1 MAKKRI
7 TKKQMIKKKGKV
19 LNTKWINNAMR
30 SVGSI
35 SATVFKDMAP
45 TVFET
50 GKEIGTSINNVR
62 KTIQGTSMQDVGKQ
76 LSGNKYI
83 SLGKKMLDNAIDDL
97 KSGNLD
103 NQQRMNDSMMEGM
116 FGDNSD
122 DIESMFS
129 DFDDGESS
137 VTFNYFDD
145 GDDQGLS
152 EATLRLANSIDN
164 NTEANLKASK
174 ATIDSMIAVSSAG
187 LLQNQEIGNNII
199 EKLGN
204 IDNTLSS
211 ILQYHE
217 ENTTQ
222 FYEATMAALEKFGT
236 KMDEDDDYGYGNDKG
251 NGASVLTAKG
261 SLNPAEYKNYIK
273 KNLND
278 AFKGTQVGSLVEM
291 VTSSDQMLE
300 MAVSNPIGFIGE
312 TVAKGLVP
320 HVVSSTLKNVEDVF
334 SGFMPTMLKRLSD
347 WRSTEEKGV
356 KGALKKFI
364 GQVFGLNVDRLEDI
378 DIGEKVTKD
387 AAVFDGVT
395 RNAIVEVVPKYLRE
409 STAYLK
415 QIAAHFNIDTTK
427 AVQGSE
433 VYDAATNSYIK
444 VEDVQKNIAKS
455 ITDTV
460 IEAFDSSD
468 FGKALRQGGSALQGK
483 DAEKYNKFIDQFFV
497 MLERSDKALDFGN
510 PDKAN
515 NQMNDIINLLDGSK
529 KDRELLLET
538 IKQLRENQA
547 ALHTA
552 TAAQLNAQNSRNKE
566 LENLTADFDM
576 RNGMV
581 SGITSDTNIDQW
593 IDETMGYNRSIERRK
608 AEERQEKKKEA
619 KDNREAEKEYRKQF
633 GARPSAAKLV
643 SAGLD
648 SEFDDKNRFKS
659 NENSQRARIQVTDE
673 DTGFAKFLKGSANH
687 VRNGMYGLMTGGNPR
702 EVMAEF
708 AAVFTDQMKNMW
720 EGVKENFFKPLANQL
735 FGTKDSNGYS
745 QGGLLS
751 GTQNRIKDVWKLI
764 GYQMNGKGYVDSQGV
779 EHPDVSKDEN
789 ETVVGRMKGI
799 FREIGDSVKYRLFGS
814 DDEGEEGDKK
824 KKGIVNTF
832 TDSLSKG
839 LAGWKEAL
847 FGGDDDKDIDETVED
862 IKKNMVDAIP
872 DATIGATAGAIM
884 GGMAGSSLL
893 GTMIGGPIGGAV
905 VGIGGALL
913 SRSEKFKDYLFGPKD
928 PEDETKRLGGLISKK
943 TQDLFS
949 NPKMKK
955 SIIGGAA
962 LGVVK
967 NMVFGGPGGLM
978 GMLVGGPIG
987 GALMG
992 AGFGLLKESSMFQE
1006 FLYGNDEKGRVGIIQ
1021 QFNKMFGK
1029 KEKTSKEAKED
1040 TKKMLGM
1047 GVIGALGGGLT
1058 SALVGKV
1065 GLLGAMATPFGPIGG
1080 AIAGL
1085 AIGIKANNGHFK
1097 EWLFG
1102 KEDPETG
1109 KKKGGM
1115 IQKFANFVHVEVLSP
1130 MKASM
1135 QNVFDDI
1142 KLTMEYKVLEP
1153 VRLAFIPLTKS
1164 IKGFADN
1171 VKKKIT
1177 GFVSDIGTTVKKD
1190 FIEPVMQNVGKV
1202 IFDPIRSVMK
1212 TVGNVVYEGTKSV
1225 VTLPFTLMK
1234 KVADIAESRIRK
1246 VTRAIGRSFHKFII
1260 KPIAKTVNNVVL
1272 KPLKKMF
1279 GTLFKVVG
1287 GIITTPFKVI
1297 GGVSTYLNNK
1307 FDERRANK
1315 DPRQRD
1321 GEDYRT
1327 QNRNSRADY
1336 KQAKAQARI
1345 DKRKRNQ
1352 LDANRREMAR
1362 ILGYEESEF
1371 TEANMRKAEQMA
1383 QLKGMKK
1390 PKWKKTGGL
1399 TFDETA
1405 EDKVKAKLAQ
1415 MSNADIANQRDN
1427 EQDVPTRQLSV
1438 TQRIFQFLQ
1447 NRFGKKDDNNR
1458 NQTPNNVGEG
1468 QNGESSDNNGRNDLR
1483 QMSIDEAMD
1492 EVRADLAR
1500 NEDQRSDIQKMAD
1513 EIEEAGG
1520 LWKYTKQK
1528 AQNAYNN
1535 SFIKKGINKVF
1546 KQAGQARANGG
1557 DAEENEP
1564 ILVGDGGT
1572 DPDAAEIF
1580 VPKTSGT
1587 VLSQRNGGIKVYVE
1601 GISKQASD
1609 AIGGAVSAEDSNE
1622 EGVGEVS
1629 ADLGDVSAIAS
1640 SPIAANSEVKLD
1652 ANGNVLPAEVSG
1664 DSSAT
1669 IASLV
1674 GGSEGRSEKEQE
1686 ALEDAMRDQAEKD
1699 KNAAEL
1705 EDVRNAHSFQ
1715 TRQAQEAAKAA
1726 NDRELN
1732 RDKMMQAQLD
1742 EARAGNKESKSHFKE
1757 WAGIFSKKGLITGGL
1772 IAAIPLVMKL
1782 FPIVSDAVSAV
1793 YGWFQNLDL
1802 AGVIKNAVGSILEDF
1817 GFGNKN
1823 NTNGMDSTEKA
1834 EWEVNDLKDFLVD
1847 LPKDPIGATLDYVM
1861 GDDGLT
1867 DAKSGAKVNYATHKV
1882 KKVVKKG
1889 GKVAKVGKKVGKGV
1903 DKLTGKRL
1911 SKAYDK
1917 TVGKRVKD
1925 AKLNREL
1932 KKAAKLDK
1940 RVEKFTNFKD
1950 FLANKVADFK
1960 TNWNIKKSGGM
1971 HTSAELPWRSAAKS
1985 TGDDVAEAAGKKLGK
2000 KAAKEGIESG
2010 SQSLLTKALDALSTG
2025 WDNMMSAIS
2034 EKLASKSGKL
2044 AKVGSSKLGQATKG
2058 LFKKATQ
2065 CLSKNF
2071 GKVST
2076 KIAAILGG
2084 DAALM
2089 STGVGA
2095 ILVGAKN
2102 LGMAAILGINEASN
2116 PRNLFYVDSEYD
2128 CDWIMYAIAAG
2139 IGALKGTTPGS
2150 VIDIVNELV
2159 ASILGLD
2166 LIHEAACAI
2175 YNLICN
2181 ALGRNEKY
2189 EKLEKGKEKQKK
2201 NYEKYKEKQIKE
2213 QYSAYAKSKGKTEE
2227 EYTMDQYRADLESG
2241 AATLDIDSFVDF
2253 NHKQNKT
2260 IGAKTVD
2267 LAVGTGKK
2275 VSNTWKSL
2283 RGYTTSTFYD
2293 EKTGITYEKNEDDTY
2308 SMYDKDG
2315 KKLGDI
2321 AEANVDTSK
2330 MKETKTEHKGSAGST
2345 VAALTN
2351 TVHNTVGDAGIS
2363 IFNAGKHIGGGI
2375 FGGVKDI
2382 GSGIGSGA
2390 KQIFSGD
2397 ILGGGATIAKGIG
2410 GGIYKTGEGIVKGG
2424 ADLLVGA
2431 GKTVKNIGGGIVDTA
2446 KGLGEDIWNLGGSAA
2461 SWIGDKV
2468 GGIGKKAEELKGNAL
2483 EVFGNFKTGLTNLV
2497 TSETEEVYR
2506 NPVDGTYYKSEDGK
2520 WFLYNNNDDKI
2531 SKEPLPDGDLISL
2544 VRNGVLIQDT
2554 ITIRQSGLGKAKDA
2568 VIEGFGKAKDA
2579 VGGAFK
2585 KAGKAL
2591 GDAASWIGD
2600 KAGSAWKSVLGFKDK
2615 IGKGITNY
2623 FTSEKATVY
2632 RNPED
2637 GSYYK
2642 LDGKK
2647 WNLYNNN
2654 GDKISK
2660 KAVTNKELEN
2670 LIKSGAVVEDEI
2682 TIRESGLSK
2691 TKDAIIGGLGKA
2703 KDAIGGAFKK
2713 AGKAL
2718 GDAASWVGDKAGKAW
2733 DSIKSFT
2740 GKAVDYFSTSKK
2752 DVYVKHDGS
2761 YYDADGKYYSA
2772 NSERIKSGDI
2782 KKDELSDLI
2791 SSGIVTKT
2799 EKTIEPKALTDFK
2812 GAISK
2817 AGSAIKGG
2825 WNKFKGFV
2833 GDVASG
2839 IGKAGSKIVKAGKK
2853 AWGKVTK
2860 TAYKAVLA
2868 VAKEVY
2874 MNPDGSYYDSK
2885 GKYYTAQGERVK
2897 ASDISQE
2904 DLAALY
2910 KSGAV
2915 TKHLKPDFSKV
2926 KKAVNGAFKKIT
2938 GAASKAWNG
2947 LKSFGGKFLDGAA
2960 KLKDKLGEIGSTI
2973 KEKGIFG
2980 AIGSLFE
2987 TKTKEAWYAP
2997 DGSYYTVNKDGTY
3010 NHYSATNDLLQENIK
3025 GKDAEYIDTQ
3035 ITTGVFKKD
3044 TITEQSAASE
3054 AINGMKDAISK
3065 GWETAKGTV
3074 VNGWNK
3080 IKSGLGSLFGFG
3092 GSGGF
3097 GGLGESINT
3106 LKDSISSYIPKKKS
3120 GKTGGFGPQDGTV
3133 NGFKY
3138 YSQKDSEWANTE
3150 YDSSKAKD
3158 NATMGEAGCGP
3169 TAMAMVASQ
3178 YSGKHVTPVDMAK
3191 LAETGGFRDETGT
3204 NSNFISYAGNKY
3216 NLQNTRVEDPGAEY
3230 IKGELA
3236 KGKSVVL
3243 NGISGGM
3250 PNSPFTSKGHYV
3262 VAVGTDKDGNILVN
3276 DPRGA
3281 GYSTAYSPEMIQ
3293 NQTRMAWSFGKAG
3306 KNDKVEYIKS
3316 KNPVG
3321 GSGKNKK
3328 NQKVN
3333 PDDFGPGEGSP
3344 AWKDQQKKKG
3354 KKGNNT
3360 TTTAQDTG
3368 KNWLAIV
3375 EAVKKAIASQSPG
3388 YSQSRY
3394 ITITVNGRSMK
3405 ARTDCSGYVGT
3416 CLKYYGVL
3424 DEGTNVTSRTFSSSN
3439 FPQLSSGGFTHMP
3452 FSSWENLKAGDIIS
3466 LPGHV
3471 EIFCEIKDGQH
3482 YVYNCGSD
3490 KSVNSPTPTVSGHS
3504 SYTDV
3509 WRPGDAGSADGS
3521 LSAGATSDGTS
3532 GSASSESNDAA
3543 SIITSHFSA
3552 FASKAMNGMLT
3563 GNWDNDFSS
3572 LTSTGTDNSGAD
3584 SSASS
3589 GSDASAANIKG
3600 SNVAEKVWNFFTSNG
3615 YSPEATAGIMGNF
3628 QQESG
3633 MNPASIQGN
3642 GKGPAAGIA
3651 QWENYNTKSSRWKNL
3666 SDYAQ
3671 KKGYKWTDLEPQLEF
3686 VHKELQGLGSFWK
3699 YQPNMSKAGTT
3710 ATTYDQ
3716 WKQSTDIDAATRQ
3729 FEGAFERAGKPMMDN
3744 RLAAAKKYYSLY
3756 NGKKVGG
3763 KGGDEEAPLAI
3774 KDVQGLQEDPILS
3787 SLVGGYGKAKN
3798 TISKNNSISK
3808 PSTLRNSNS
3817 IRKTKKSLELS
3828 GSDTSKLESL
3838 LSKMIT
3844 ILESIDSHSGES
3856 VKKLDLLKTGNTTNV
3871 KTGDNITVQQSSGT
3885 NVPTKQTGESR
3896 NTTLANKIARGY

>member
-7 TKKQMIKKKGKV
+7 TKDQMIEKKGKV

-45 TVFET
+45 TVFDT
-50 GKEIGTSINNVR
+50 GKEIGTSLNNVR

-122 DIESMFS
+122 DMESMFS

-137 VTFNYFDD
+137 VTFNYFDE
-145 GDDQGLS
+145 GNDQGSS
-152 EATLRLANSIDN
+152 EATLRLANSIDM
-164 NTEANLKASK
+164 NTEASLKASK

-187 LLQNQEIGNNII
+187 LLQNQEIGTGII

-211 ILQYHE
+211 LLQYHE

-236 KMDEDDDYGYGNDKG
+236 KMDEYDDYGYGNDKA

-347 WRSTEEKGV
+347 WRNTEEAGV

-364 GQVFGLNVDRLEDI
+364 GQVFGLNVDRLENI

-415 QIAAHFNIDTTK
+415 QIAAHFNVDTNK

-455 ITDTV
+455 ITETV
-460 IEAFDSSD
+460 IDAFDSSD
-468 FGKALRQGGSALQGK
+468 FGKAIRQGGSALQGK

-581 SGITSDTNIDQW
+581 SGITNETNIDQW
-593 IDETMGYNRSIERRK
+593 IDETMGYARSIDRRK
-608 AEERQEKKKEA
+608 AAERQAKKEEE
-619 KDNREAEKEYRKQF
+619 KDKRNAEKEYRKQF
-633 GARPSAAKLV
+633 GRRPSASKLV

-648 SEFDDKNRFKS
+648 NGYDNNKFKS
-659 NENSQRARIQVTDE
+659 NENSERARIQVTDE

-687 VRNGMYGLMTGGNPR
+687 VRNGMYGLMTGGDPK

-779 EHPDVSKDEN
+779 EHPDVSSDEN

-799 FREIGDSVKYRLFGS
+799 FKEIGDSVKYRLFGE
-814 DDEGEEGDKK
+814 DEEGEEGDKK

-862 IKKNMVDAIP
+862 IKKNMIDAIP

-893 GTMIGGPIGGAV
+893 GMMVGGPIGGAIL
-905 VGIGGALL
+905 GIGGGLL

-949 NPKMKK
+949 NSKMKK

-1047 GVIGALGGGLT
+1047 GAIGALGGGLT

-1115 IQKFANFVHVEVLSP
+1115 IQKFANFMHVEVMSP
-1130 MKASM
+1130 MKVGM

-1153 VRLAFIPLTKS
+1153 IRLAFIPLTKS

-1171 VKKKIT
+1171 VKQKIT

-1190 FIEPVMQNVGKV
+1190 FIEPVMENVGKV

-1260 KPIAKTVNNVVL
+1260 RPIAKTVNNVIL

-1315 DPRQRD
+1315 DPNYRD

-1327 QNRNSRADY
+1327 QNRNSRDDY
-1336 KQAKAQARI
+1336 KQARAQARI

-1415 MSNADIANQRDN
+1415 MSNSDIANQRDN
-1427 EQDVPTRQLSV
+1427 EQDIPTRQLSV

-1447 NRFGKKDDNNR
+1447 NRFGKKDRDDR
-1458 NQTPNNVGEG
+1458 NERPINTG
-1468 QNGESSDNNGRNDLR
+1468 GESRERSSNNNGRDDLR

-1492 EVRADLAR
+1492 EIRADLIR
-1500 NEDQRSDIQKMAD
+1500 NESERSDIQKMAD

-1528 AQNAYNN
+1528 AQNAFNN
-1535 SFIKKGINKVF
+1535 SFIKKGISKVF

-1629 ADLGDVSAIAS
+1629 ADFGDVSTIAS
-1640 SPIAANSEVKLD
+1640 SPMSANSEVKLD
-1652 ANGNVLPAEVSG
+1652 ANGNILPAEVSG

-1669 IASLV
+1669 IANLV
-1674 GGSEGRSEKEQE
+1674 GGSEGRSEEEQE
-1686 ALEDAMRDQAEKD
+1686 ALEDSMRNQAEKD
-1699 KNAAEL
+1699 RNAAEL

-1742 EARAGNKESKSHFKE
+1742 EARAGNKESKNHFKE

-1793 YGWFQNLDL
+1793 YGWFKDLDL
-1802 AGVIKNAVGSILEDF
+1802 AGVIKNAVGSILKDF
-1817 GFGNKN
+1817 GFGNDN

-1847 LPKDPIGATLDYVM
+1847 LPKDPLGATMDYVM

-1867 DAKSGAKVNYATHKV
+1867 DAKSGAKVNYVTHKAG
-1882 KKVVKKG
+1882 KIVKKG
-1889 GKVAKVGKKVGKGV
+1889 KRVTKVAKKFGKVV
-1903 DKLTGKRL
+1903 DKLTGNRL

-1917 TVGKRVKD
+1917 TVGKKVKD
-1925 AKLNREL
+1925 VKLNHEL

-1940 RVEKFTNFKD
+1940 RAEKLTNFKD
-1950 FLANKVADFK
+1950 AIANKVADFK

-2000 KAAKEGIESG
+2000 KAAKEGLESG
-2010 SQSLLTKALDALSTG
+2010 SQSLLTKALNALSSG

-2034 EKLASKSGKL
+2034 DKLASKSGKL

-2065 CLSKNF
+2065 CLSKHF
-2071 GKVST
+2071 GKVSA

-2089 STGVGA
+2089 STGIGA
-2095 ILVGAKN
+2095 IVVGVKN
-2102 LGMAAILGINEASN
+2102 LGMAGLLAINEASN
-2116 PRNLFYVDSEYD
+2116 PRNLFYVDSDYD

-2159 ASILGLD
+2159 ASILGID
-2166 LIHEAACAI
+2166 LIHEAACVI

-2181 ALGRNEKY
+2181 ALGQNEKY
-2189 EKLEKGKEKQKK
+2189 DKLQEGKDKQKK
-2201 NYEKYKEKQIKE
+2201 NYEKYKEEKIKE

-2227 EYTMDQYRADLESG
+2227 EYTMEQYQADIESG
-2241 AATLDIDSFVDF
+2241 AATLDIDSFVDY

-2267 LAVGTGKK
+2267 LAVGTGKT
-2275 VSNTWKSL
+2275 VANTWKSL

-2293 EKTGITYEKNEDDTY
+2293 ESTGITYEKNEDDTY
-2308 SMYDKDG
+2308 AMYDKDG
-2315 KKLGDI
+2315 KKIGDI

-2330 MKETKTEHKGSAGST
+2330 MKEAKTEHKGSAGST

-2351 TVHNTVGDAGIS
+2351 TIHNTVGDAGTAV
-2363 IFNAGKHIGGGI
+2363 FNAGKHIGGGI
-2375 FGGVKDI
+2375 AGGVKDI

-2390 KQIFSGD
+2390 KQMFSGD

-2424 ADLLVGA
+2424 VDLLVGA

-2446 KGLGEDIWNLGGSAA
+2446 KGLGEDAMNLFGGAA

-2468 GGIGKKAEELKGNAL
+2468 GGIGKKAEEFKGNA
-2483 EVFGNFKTGLTNLV
+2483 VKAFGNLTTGFINLF
-2497 TSETEEVYR
+2497 TSETEQVYR
-2506 NPVDGTYYKSEDGK
+2506 NPVDGTYYKLIDGK
-2520 WFLYNNNDDKI
+2520 WFLHNNNDDKI
-2531 SKEPLPDGDLISL
+2531 SDEPMSDVDLVAL
-2544 VRNGVLIQDT
+2544 VRTGVLVQDT
-2554 ITIRQSGLGKAKDA
+2554 ITTRKSGLEKTKDAIIDGLGKAKD
-2568 VIEGFGKAKDA
+2568 V

-2585 KAGKAL
+2585 KARKAL
-2591 GDAASWIGD
+2591 GDAASWVGE

-2615 IGKGITNY
+2615 IGKGITNF
-2623 FTSEKATVY
+2623 FTSEKAIIF

-2660 KAVTNKELEN
+2660 KAVTDEELKD
-2670 LIKSGAVVEDEI
+2670 LIKSGAVVQDTI
-2682 TIRESGLSK
+2682 TTRKSGLEK
-2691 TKDAIIGGLGKA
+2691 TKDAIIDGLGKA
-2703 KDAIGGAFKK
+2703 KDAVGGAFKK
-2713 AGKAL
+2713 AGKTL
-2718 GDAASWVGDKAGKAW
+2718 GDAASWVGEKAGKVW
-2733 DSIKSFT
+2733 NSVKSFT
-2740 GKAVDYFSTSKK
+2740 GKAVNYFSTSKK
-2752 DVYVKHDGS
+2752 DVYVKNDGS
-2761 YYDADGKYYSA
+2761 YFDADGKYYSA
-2772 NSERIKSGDI
+2772 NSERIESGDI

-2791 SSGIVTKT
+2791 SSGMVTKT
-2799 EKTIEPKALTDFK
+2799 EKTIEPQALTDFK

-2839 IGKAGSKIVKAGKK
+2839 IGKVGSSIVKVGKK
-2853 AWGKVTK
+2853 VWGKATK

-2874 MNPDGSYYDSK
+2874 TNPDGSYYNSK

-2897 ASDISQE
+2897 ANDISQE
-2904 DLAALY
+2904 ELAALY

-2926 KKAVNGAFKKIT
+2926 KKAVGGAFKKMISA
-2938 GAASKAWNG
+2938 GSKAWNG
-2947 LKSFGGKFLDGAA
+2947 LKSFGGKFLDGAG
-2960 KLKDKLGEIGSTI
+2960 KLKDKLGEIGDVI
-2973 KEKGIFG
+2973 KEKGVFG

-2997 DGSYYTVNKDGTY
+2997 DGSYYTINKDGTY
-3010 NHYSATNDLLQENIK
+3010 NHYSATNDLLEENIK

-3106 LKDSISSYIPKKKS
+3106 LKENISSYIPKKKS
-3120 GKTGGFGPQDGTV
+3120 GKAGGFGPNDGTI

-3178 YSGKHVTPVDMAK
+3178 YSGRNVTPVDMAK
-3191 LAETGGFRDETGT
+3191 LAESGGFRDETGT

-3216 NLQNTRVEDPGAEY
+3216 NLQNTRVEDPGADY

-3262 VAVGTDKDGNILVN
+3262 VAVGTDTDGNILVN

-3306 KNDKVEYIKS
+3306 RGDKVEYIKS

-3321 GSGKNKK
+3321 GSGKKKK
-3328 NQKVN
+3328 NK
-3333 PDDFGPGEGSP
+3333 
-3344 AWKDQQKKKG
+3344 
-3354 KKGNNT
+3354 T
-3360 TTTAQDTG
+3360 TSSNADTG

-3439 FPQLSSGGFTHMP
+3439 FPALSSGGFTHMP

-3471 EIFCEIKDGQH
+3471 EIFCEIKNGQH

-3521 LSAGATSDGTS
+3521 ISAE
-3532 GSASSESNDAA
+3532 GSASASLSSGSNESNDAA

-3552 FASKAMNGMLT
+3552 FASKAMNGVLT

-3572 LTSTGTDNSGAD
+3572 LTDTGSSSDSG
-3584 SSASS
+3584 SVSS
-3589 GSDASAANIKG
+3589 GSDASAANISG
-3600 SNVAEKVWNFFTSNG
+3600 SNTAEKVWNFFTSNG

-3628 QQESG
+3628 QQESS
-3633 MNPASIQGN
+3633 MNPACIQGN

-3651 QWENYNTKSSRWKNL
+3651 QWENYNTKSSRWKNM

-3710 ATTYDQ
+3710 ATTYEQ
-3716 WKQSTDIDAATRQ
+3716 WKQSTDVDAATRQ

-3756 NGKKVGG
+3756 NGKTGG
-3763 KGGDEEAPLAI
+3763 KGGDEETPLSI
-3774 KDVQGLQEDPILS
+3774 KDVQGLEDDPILS
-3787 SLVGGYGKAKN
+3787 SLVGGYGKGK
-3798 TISKNNSISK
+3798 TSVVKT
-3808 PSTLRNSNS
+3808 STLRNANS
-3817 IRKTKKSLELS
+3817 VTKTKNNLGLS

-3856 VKKLDLLKTGNTTNV
+3856 VKKLDLLKTANTTNV
-3871 KTGDNITVQQSSGT
+3871 KAGDNITVQQSSGT
-3885 NVPTKQTGESR
+3885 NIPTKQTGESR

>member
-7 TKKQMIKKKGKV
+7 TKNQMTKKKGKV

-45 TVFET
+45 TVFDT
-50 GKEIGTSINNVR
+50 GKEIGTSLNNVR

-122 DIESMFS
+122 DMESMFS

-137 VTFNYFDD
+137 VTFNYFDE
-145 GDDQGLS
+145 GNDQGSS

-187 LLQNQEIGNNII
+187 LLQNQEIGTGII

-211 ILQYHE
+211 LLQYHE

-236 KMDEDDDYGYGNDKG
+236 KMDEYDDYGYGNDKA

-278 AFKGTQVGSLVEM
+278 AFKGTQVGLLVEM

-347 WRSTEEKGV
+347 WRNTEEAGV

-364 GQVFGLNVDRLEDI
+364 GQVFGLNVDRLENI

-415 QIAAHFNIDTTK
+415 QIAAHFNVDTNK

-455 ITDTV
+455 ITETV
-460 IEAFDSSD
+460 IDAFDSSD
-468 FGKALRQGGSALQGK
+468 FGKAIRQGGSALQGK

-581 SGITSDTNIDQW
+581 SGITNETNIDQW
-593 IDETMGYNRSIERRK
+593 IDETMGYARSIDRRK
-608 AEERQEKKKEA
+608 AAERQAKKEEE
-619 KDNREAEKEYRKQF
+619 KDKRNAEKEYRKQF
-633 GARPSAAKLV
+633 GRRPSASKLV
-643 SAGLD
+643 SAG
-648 SEFDDKNRFKS
+648 FDNGYDNNDNNKFKS
-659 NENSQRARIQVTDE
+659 NENSERARIQVTDE

-687 VRNGMYGLMTGGNPR
+687 VRNGMYGLMNGGDPK

-779 EHPDVSKDEN
+779 EHPDVSSDEN

-799 FREIGDSVKYRLFGS
+799 FKEIGDSVKYRLFGE
-814 DDEGEEGDKK
+814 DEEGEEGDKK

-862 IKKNMVDAIP
+862 IKKNMIDAIP

-893 GTMIGGPIGGAV
+893 GMMVGGPIGGAV
-905 VGIGGALL
+905 LGIGGGLL

-949 NPKMKK
+949 NSKMKK

-1047 GVIGALGGGLT
+1047 GAIGALGGGLT

-1115 IQKFANFVHVEVLSP
+1115 IQKFANFMHVEVMSP
-1130 MKASM
+1130 MKVGM

-1171 VKKKIT
+1171 VKQKIT

-1190 FIEPVMQNVGKV
+1190 FIEPVMKNVGKV

-1260 KPIAKTVNNVVL
+1260 RPIAKTVNNVIL

-1315 DPRQRD
+1315 DPNYRD

-1327 QNRNSRADY
+1327 QNRNSREAE
-1336 KQAKAQARI
+1336 KQARAQARI
-1345 DKRKRNQ
+1345 DKRQRNQ

-1458 NQTPNNVGEG
+1458 NENPNNSGEG

-1528 AQNAYNN
+1528 AQNAFNN

-1609 AIGGAVSAEDSNE
+1609 AIGGAVSTEDSNE
-1622 EGVGEVS
+1622 DGVGEVS

-1640 SPIAANSEVKLD
+1640 SPMAANSEVKLD

-1669 IASLV
+1669 IANLV
-1674 GGSEGRSEKEQE
+1674 GGSEGRSEEEQE
-1686 ALEDAMRDQAEKD
+1686 ALEDSMRNQAEKD
-1699 KNAAEL
+1699 RNAAEL

-1793 YGWFQNLDL
+1793 YGWFKDLDL

-1847 LPKDPIGATLDYVM
+1847 LPKDPLGATMDYVM

-1867 DAKSGAKVNYATHKV
+1867 DAKSGAKVNYATHKAG
-1882 KKVVKKG
+1882 KVVKKG
-1889 GKVAKVGKKVGKGV
+1889 KRVAKVAKKFGKVV
-1903 DKLTGKRL
+1903 DKLTGNRL

-1917 TVGKRVKD
+1917 TVGKKIKD
-1925 AKLNREL
+1925 VKLNHEL

-1940 RVEKFTNFKD
+1940 RAEKLTNFKD
-1950 FLANKVADFK
+1950 AIANKVADFK

-2000 KAAKEGIESG
+2000 KAAKEGLESG
-2010 SQSLLTKALDALSTG
+2010 SQSLLTKALNALSSG

-2034 EKLASKSGKL
+2034 DKLASKSGKL

-2065 CLSKNF
+2065 CLSKHF
-2071 GKVST
+2071 GKVSA

-2089 STGVGA
+2089 STGIGA
-2095 ILVGAKN
+2095 IVVGVKN
-2102 LGMAAILGINEASN
+2102 LGMAGLLAINEASN
-2116 PRNLFYVDSEYD
+2116 PRNLFYVDSDYD

-2181 ALGRNEKY
+2181 ALGKNEKY
-2189 EKLEKGKEKQKK
+2189 EKLQKGKEKQKQ
-2201 NYEKYKEKQIKE
+2201 NYEKYKEEEIQK

-2241 AATLDIDSFVDF
+2241 AATLDVDSFVDY
-2253 NHKQNKT
+2253 NHKENKT
-2260 IGAKTVD
+2260 IGTKTTD
-2267 LAVGTGKK
+2267 AVIGTGKK
-2275 VSNTWKSL
+2275 VAKTWTSL
-2283 RGYTTSTFYD
+2283 RGYTSSTFYD
-2293 EKTGITYEKNEDDTY
+2293 ESTGITYEKNDDDTY

-2315 KKLGDI
+2315 KKIGDI
-2321 AEANVDTSK
+2321 AEKNIDTSK

-2345 VAALTN
+2345 VAAVTN
-2351 TVHNTVGDAGIS
+2351 MLHNTVGDAGLAV
-2363 IFNAGKHIGGGI
+2363 FDAGK
-2375 FGGVKDI
+2375 
-2382 GSGIGSGA
+2382 S
-2390 KQIFSGD
+2390 
-2397 ILGGGATIAKGIG
+2397 LGGGLLDGGKSIVGGGVDGFKQIMKGDIVGGLGTAAKGVG
-2410 GGIYKTGEGIVKGG
+2410 GGLLDVGKGAVG
-2424 ADLLVGA
+2424 AVGSLAKGA
-2431 GKTVKNIGGGIVDTA
+2431 GKTILNVGGGLLNTA
-2446 KGLGEDIWNLGGSAA
+2446 KGLGEDALNLGGKAV
-2461 SWIGDKV
+2461 SWIGDTV
-2468 GGIGKKAEELKGNAL
+2468 GGFGKKAEVLTGKATK
-2483 EVFGNFKTGLTNLV
+2483 VFGNFASGVASLV
-2497 TSETEEVYR
+2497 TSEKEQVYR
-2506 NPVDGTYYKSEDGK
+2506 NPVDGTYYQLVDGK
-2520 WFLYNNNDDKI
+2520 WILHNNN
-2531 SKEPLPDGDLISL
+2531 G
-2544 VRNGVLIQDT
+2544 DT
-2554 ITIRQSGLGKAKDA
+2554 ISEDPLSDEDMTVLVKNGGLIKDEITTRQSGFGKAKDVIIDGLGKAKDS
-2568 VIEGFGKAKDA
+2568 V
-2579 VGGAFK
+2579 VGAFK
-2585 KAGKAL
+2585 TTGKAL
-2591 GDAASWIGD
+2591 GN
-2600 KAGSAWKSVLGFKDK
+2600 V
-2615 IGKGITNY
+2615 
-2623 FTSEKATVY
+2623 
-2632 RNPED
+2632 
-2637 GSYYK
+2637 
-2642 LDGKK
+2642 
-2647 WNLYNNN
+2647 
-2654 GDKISK
+2654 
-2660 KAVTNKELEN
+2660 
-2670 LIKSGAVVEDEI
+2670 
-2682 TIRESGLSK
+2682 
-2691 TKDAIIGGLGKA
+2691 
-2703 KDAIGGAFKK
+2703 
-2713 AGKAL
+2713 
-2718 GDAASWVGDKAGKAW
+2718 ASWVGDKASKAA
-2733 DSIKSFT
+2733 SAVKNFT
-2740 GKAVDYFSTSKK
+2740 GKAINYFSSSKK
-2752 DVYVKHDGS
+2752 TVYVKNDGSGS
-2761 YYDADGKYYSA
+2761 YYDENGKYYSA
-2772 NSERIKSGDI
+2772 IGQAIESGDVT
-2782 KKDELSDLI
+2782 KDELAELI
-2791 SSGIVTKT
+2791 KTGIVTKN
-2799 EKTIEPKALTDFK
+2799 ERSIEPEVLTDFK
-2812 GAISK
+2812 NTLSK

-2833 GDVASG
+2833 GNVASG
-2839 IGKAGSKIVKAGKK
+2839 VGKAASSIAKAGKK
-2853 AWGKVTK
+2853 VWGKVTK
-2860 TAYKAVLA
+2860 GAYKALLT

-2874 MNPDGSYYDSK
+2874 VNPDGSYYDAD
-2885 GKYYTAQGERVK
+2885 GKYYTAQGDYVEGK
-2897 ASDISQE
+2897 DISQE

-2910 KSGAV
+2910 KSGSV
-2915 TKHLKPDFSKV
+2915 TKHVKPDFSKV
-2926 KKAVNGAFKKIT
+2926 KKAIGGAFNKLKNA
-2938 GAASKAWNG
+2938 GAKAWNG
-2947 LKSFGGKFLDGAA
+2947 LKSFGGKFLNGAG
-2960 KLKDKLGEIGSTI
+2960 KLKDKFGEIGDVI
-2973 KEKGIFG
+2973 KEKGVFG

-2987 TKTKEAWYAP
+2987 SKTKEAWYAP
-2997 DGSYYTVNKDGTY
+2997 DGSYYTLNKDGTY
-3010 NHYSATNDLLQENIK
+3010 NHYSATNDILQENIK

-3035 ITTGVFKKD
+3035 ITSGVFKKD
-3044 TITEQSAASE
+3044 TITEQSAAAE
-3054 AINGMKDAISK
+3054 ALNGMKDAISK

-3074 VNGWNK
+3074 INGWNK
-3080 IKSGLGSLFGFG
+3080 IKDGLGSMFGFG
-3092 GSGGF
+3092 GFGGF
-3097 GGLGESINT
+3097 GGLGESINK
-3106 LKDSISSYIPKKKS
+3106 LKDNISSYIPKKSK
-3120 GKTGGFGPQDGTV
+3120 KTGGFGPDDGTI

-3138 YSQKDSEWANTE
+3138 FSQKDSEWASTE
-3150 YDSSKAKD
+3150 YDSSKSRD
-3158 NATMGEAGCGP
+3158 NATMEEAGCGP

-3178 YSGKHVTPVDMAK
+3178 YSGKNVTPVDMAK
-3191 LAETGGFRDETGT
+3191 LAESGGFRDETGT

-3216 NLQNTRVEDPGAEY
+3216 NLQNSRVEDPGAEY

-3243 NGISGGM
+3243 NGVSGGM

-3262 VAVGTDKDGNILVN
+3262 VAVGTDKNGNILIN

-3306 KNDKVEYIKS
+3306 RGDKVEYIKS

-3321 GSGKNKK
+3321 GSGKKKK
-3328 NQKVN
+3328 NK
-3333 PDDFGPGEGSP
+3333 
-3344 AWKDQQKKKG
+3344 
-3354 KKGNNT
+3354 T
-3360 TTTAQDTG
+3360 TSSNADTG

-3439 FPQLSSGGFTHMP
+3439 FPALSSGGFTHMP

-3471 EIFCEIKDGQH
+3471 EIFCEIKNGQH

-3521 LSAGATSDGTS
+3521 ISAEGSTSASLSS
-3532 GSASSESNDAA
+3532 GSNESNDAA

-3552 FASKAMNGMLT
+3552 FASKAMNGVLT
-3563 GNWDNDFSS
+3563 GNWDNNFSS
-3572 LTSTGTDNSGAD
+3572 LTDTGSSSDSG
-3584 SSASS
+3584 SVSS
-3589 GSDASAANIKG
+3589 GSDASAANISG
-3600 SNVAEKVWNFFTSNG
+3600 SNTAEKVWNFFTSNG

-3628 QQESG
+3628 QQESS
-3633 MNPASIQGN
+3633 MNPACIQGN

-3651 QWENYNTKSSRWKNL
+3651 QWENYNTKSSRWKNM

-3710 ATTYDQ
+3710 ATTYEQ
-3716 WKQSTDIDAATRQ
+3716 WKQSTDVDAATRQ

-3756 NGKKVGG
+3756 NGKTGG
-3763 KGGDEEAPLAI
+3763 KGGDEETPLSI
-3774 KDVQGLQEDPILS
+3774 KDVQGLEDDPILS
-3787 SLVGGYGKAKN
+3787 SLVGGYGKGK
-3798 TISKNNSISK
+3798 TSVVKT
-3808 PSTLRNSNS
+3808 STLRNANS
-3817 IRKTKKSLELS
+3817 VTKTKNNLGLS

-3856 VKKLDLLKTGNTTNV
+3856 VKKLDLLKTANTTNV
-3871 KTGDNITVQQSSGT
+3871 KAGDNITVQQSSGT
-3885 NVPTKQTGESR
+3885 NIPTKQTGESR

>member
-1 MAKKRI
+1 MAKKRS

-45 TVFET
+45 TVFDT
-50 GKEIGTSINNVR
+50 GKEIGTSLNNVR

-145 GDDQGLS
+145 GDDQGSS

-347 WRSTEEKGV
+347 WRNTEEAGV

-364 GQVFGLNVDRLEDI
+364 GQVFGLNVDRLENI

-415 QIAAHFNIDTTK
+415 QIAAHFNIDTNK

-1047 GVIGALGGGLT
+1047 GAIGALGGGLT

-1115 IQKFANFVHVEVLSP
+1115 IQKFANFMHVEVMAP
-1130 MKASM
+1130 MKVGM

-1153 VRLAFIPLTKS
+1153 VRLAFVPLTNS

-1171 VKKKIT
+1171 VKQKIT

-1212 TVGNVVYEGTKSV
+1212 TVGNVVYEGTKST

-1260 KPIAKTVNNVVL
+1260 RPIAKVVNNVIL
-1272 KPLKKMF
+1272 KPIKKMF

-1287 GIITTPFKVI
+1287 GIISTPFKVI

-1307 FDERRANK
+1307 MDERRASR
-1315 DPRQRD
+1315 DPRYRD

-1336 KQAKAQARI
+1336 RQARAQARI
-1345 DKRKRNQ
+1345 DKRQRNQ

-1371 TEANMRKAEQMA
+1371 TEANMKKAEQMA
-1383 QLKGMKK
+1383 RLKGMKK

-1458 NQTPNNVGEG
+1458 NENPNNSGEG

-1483 QMSIDEAMD
+1483 QMSIDEAID
-1492 EVRADLAR
+1492 EIRADLAR
-1500 NEDQRSDIQKMAD
+1500 NEDQRSDIQRMAD
-1513 EIEEAGG
+1513 DIEEAGG

-1528 AQNAYNN
+1528 AQNAFNN

-1546 KQAGQARANGG
+1546 KDAGRARADGG
-1557 DAEENEP
+1557 DADENEP
-1564 ILVGDGGT
+1564 LLVGDGGT

-1580 VPKTSGT
+1580 VPRTNGT
-1587 VLSQRNGGIKVYVE
+1587 ILSQRGGGIKVFIE
-1601 GISKQASD
+1601 GISKKASEAIGETSNIED
-1609 AIGGAVSAEDSNE
+1609 SNIDDMLDDASINIGSGGRGISGKLNKILHNKKLIKGVKFALPILGAAFPLMSVVTEGLSGALDTLDLDDDREPSNTGGRRVRRSNSGELQDAIVSSGGSTSINAYIEGISSEASEAIGGAISTDIPGE

-1629 ADLGDVSAIAS
+1629 ADLTDVSAIAS
-1640 SPIAANSEVKLD
+1640 SPMSANSEVKLD
-1652 ANGNVLPAEVSG
+1652 ANGNILPAEVDG
-1664 DSSAT
+1664 GGSAT

-1674 GGSEGRSEKEQE
+1674 AGSEGRSEKEQE
-1686 ALEDAMRDQAEKD
+1686 ALEDAAKNQAEKD

-1793 YGWFQNLDL
+1793 SNWLSGLDIG
-1802 AGVIKNAVGSILEDF
+1802 GVIKNAVSSILEDF

-1823 NTNGMDSTEKA
+1823 NTNGKSSAEKA
-1834 EWEVNDLKDFLVD
+1834 EDEVNDLKDFITD
-1847 LPKDPIGATLDYVM
+1847 LPKDPLGALKDYVM
-1861 GDDGLT
+1861 GNDGYT
-1867 DAKSGAKVNYATHKV
+1867 DAKSGAKVNYMTHKV
-1882 KKVVKKG
+1882 KKVAKKG
-1889 GKVAKVGKKVGKGV
+1889 GKVVKVGKKIGKGV
-1903 DKLTGKRL
+1903 DKLTGKRI

-1917 TVGKRVKD
+1917 TVGKKIRDYKFNKD
-1925 AKLNREL
+1925 L

-1940 RVEKFTNFKD
+1940 RAEKITNFKD
-1950 FLANKVADFK
+1950 AIANKVADFK
-1960 TNWNIKKSGGM
+1960 TNRRIKKSGGM

-1985 TGDDVAEAAGKKLGK
+1985 SGDDIAEAAGKNIGK

-2010 SQSLLTKALDALSTG
+2010 SQSLLNKALSALSTG
-2025 WDNMMSAIS
+2025 WDNMMSSIS
-2034 EKLASKSGKL
+2034 GKIGEKAGKIGSKVGASKI
-2044 AKVGSSKLGQATKG
+2044 GQCTKG

-2065 CLSKNF
+2065 CLAKHF
-2071 GKVST
+2071 GKVSA
-2076 KIAAILGG
+2076 KIAAIIGG
-2084 DAALM
+2084 DTALTA
-2089 STGVGA
+2089 TGIGA
-2095 ILVGAKN
+2095 IVVAAKN
-2102 LGMAAILGINEASN
+2102 VGMATLLGINEASN
-2116 PRNLFYVDSEYD
+2116 PRNLFYVDSDYD

-2159 ASILGLD
+2159 ASILGID

-2181 ALGRNEKY
+2181 ALGKSEKY
-2189 EKLEKGKEKQKK
+2189 EKLQEGKDKQKK

-2227 EYTMDQYRADLESG
+2227 EYTMEQYRADLESG
-2241 AATLDIDSFVDF
+2241 AATLDVDSFVDF

-2267 LAVGTGKK
+2267 VAVGAGKK
-2275 VSNTWKSL
+2275 VANTWKSL

-2293 EKTGITYEKNEDDTY
+2293 EKTGITYEKNDDDTY

-2315 KKLGDI
+2315 KKIGDI

-2351 TVHNTVGDAGIS
+2351 MAHNTVKDAGGAVID
-2363 IFNAGKHIGGGI
+2363 AGKSLGGGIIGGYKSAIGGGI
-2375 FGGVKDI
+2375 E
-2382 GSGIGSGA
+2382 GA
-2390 KQIFSGD
+2390 KQIMNGD
-2397 ILGGGATIAKGIG
+2397 FLGGVKTVASGIG
-2410 GGIYKTGEGIVKGG
+2410 GGYIK
-2424 ADLLVGA
+2424 A
-2431 GKTVKNIGGGIVDTA
+2431 GKGVWDAAGSLVTGTGKTIKNIGGGIVDTA

-2461 SWIGDKV
+2461 SWISDKV
-2468 GGIGKKAEELKGNAL
+2468 GSIGKKAEELKGNAIKT
-2483 EVFGNFKTGLTNLV
+2483 FGNFTTGLKNLV
-2497 TSETEEVYR
+2497 TGETEEVYR
-2506 NPVDGTYYKSEDGK
+2506 NPIDGTYYKSDDGK
-2520 WFLYNNNDDKI
+2520 WMLYNNNGDKI
-2531 SKEPLPDGDLISL
+2531 SDEPMPDGDLISL

-2591 GDAASWIGD
+2591 GDAASW
-2600 KAGSAWKSVLGFKDK
+2600 
-2615 IGKGITNY
+2615 
-2623 FTSEKATVY
+2623 
-2632 RNPED
+2632 
-2637 GSYYK
+2637 
-2642 LDGKK
+2642 
-2647 WNLYNNN
+2647 
-2654 GDKISK
+2654 
-2660 KAVTNKELEN
+2660 
-2670 LIKSGAVVEDEI
+2670 
-2682 TIRESGLSK
+2682 
-2691 TKDAIIGGLGKA
+2691 
-2703 KDAIGGAFKK
+2703 
-2713 AGKAL
+2713 
-2718 GDAASWVGDKAGKAW
+2718 VGDKAGKAW
-2733 DSIKSFT
+2733 DSVKSFT

-2761 YYDADGKYYSA
+2761 YYDADGKYHSA

-2799 EKTIEPKALTDFK
+2799 EKTIEPKVLTDFK

-2868 VAKEVY
+2868 TVAKEIFA
-2874 MNPDGSYYDSK
+2874 NPDGSYYDAD
-2885 GKYYTAQGERVK
+2885 GKYYTAQGEHVES
-2897 ASDISQE
+2897 SDISQE
-2904 DLAALY
+2904 ELAALY

-2915 TKHLKPDFSKV
+2915 TKHVKPDFSKV
-2926 KKAVNGAFKKIT
+2926 KKAVGGAFKKMISA
-2938 GAASKAWNG
+2938 GSKAWNG
-2947 LKSFGGKFLDGAA
+2947 LKSFGGKILDGAG
-2960 KLKDKLGEIGSTI
+2960 KLKDKLGEIGDVV

-3054 AINGMKDAISK
+3054 AISGVKDAISK
-3065 GWETAKGTV
+3065 GWESAKGTV
-3074 VNGWNK
+3074 VDGWNK
-3080 IKSGLGSLFGFG
+3080 IKNGLGSMFGFG
-3092 GSGGF
+3092 GAGGF

-3106 LKDSISSYIPKKKS
+3106 LKENISSYIPKKKS

-3178 YSGKHVTPVDMAK
+3178 YSGRNVTPVDMAK

-3293 NQTRMAWSFGKAG
+3293 NHTRMAWSFGKAG
-3306 KNDKVEYIKS
+3306 KGDKVEYIKS

-3321 GSGKNKK
+3321 GSGKKK
-3328 NQKVN
+3328 K
-3333 PDDFGPGEGSP
+3333 
-3344 AWKDQQKKKG
+3344 KKKQKKANSSSG
-3354 KKGNNT
+3354 
-3360 TTTAQDTG
+3360 DTG

-3375 EAVKKAIASQSPG
+3375 EAVKKAIASQKPG

-3424 DEGTNVTSRTFSSSN
+3424 SEGTNVTSRTFSSSN
-3439 FPQLSSGGFTHMP
+3439 FPALSSNGFTHMP

-3471 EIFCEIKDGQH
+3471 EIFCAIKNGQH

-3490 KSVNSPTPTVSGHS
+3490 KSVNSPVPTVSGHR

-3521 LSAGATSDGTS
+3521 LSAGATSDGGTTSS
-3532 GSASSESNDAA
+3532 GSNESNDAV
-3543 SIITSHFSA
+3543 SIINSHFSA

-3563 GNWDNDFSS
+3563 GKWDNDFSN
-3572 LTSTGTDNSGAD
+3572 LTSTGSSSGSD

-3589 GSDASAANIKG
+3589 VGDASAANIKG
-3600 SNVAEKVWNFFTSNG
+3600 SSTAEKVWNFFTSNG
-3615 YSPEATAGIMGNF
+3615 YTPEATAGIMGNF
-3628 QQESG
+3628 EQESG

-3651 QWENYNTKSSRWKNL
+3651 QWENYNTKSSRWKNM

-3686 VHKELQGLGSFWK
+3686 VHKELQNLGSFWK

-3710 ATTYDQ
+3710 ATTYEQ
-3716 WKQSTDIDAATRQ
+3716 WKKSTDIDAATRQ

-3744 RLAAAKKYYSLY
+3744 RLSAAKKYYSLY

-3763 KGGDEEAPLAI
+3763 KGGDEEVPLAI